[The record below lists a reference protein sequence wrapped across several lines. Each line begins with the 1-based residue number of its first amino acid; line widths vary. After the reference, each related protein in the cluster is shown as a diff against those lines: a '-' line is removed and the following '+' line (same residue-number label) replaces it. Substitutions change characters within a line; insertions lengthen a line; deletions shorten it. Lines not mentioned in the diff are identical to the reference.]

1 MTGFCKCA
9 TDICKIHIL
18 HSSLPV
24 IILNSTICVLIFI
37 DQICRIL
44 QENLWVLKYNGIS
57 SPPKYSSFV
66 ICYNRIIKYIYQN
79 SSSSVNNV
87 SYHHHIWPHPEP
99 EGVGRVGEC
108 GSHSGGPSGAWR
120 YTSGEAGACCPLGAS
135 HAHSGLLRC
144 PAEEMITHLLFNIF
158 LTFIQ

>member
-79 SSSSVNNV
+79 SSSSVNNI
-87 SYHHHIWPHPEP
+87 SYHHHIWPHPKP
-99 EGVGRVGEC
+99 EGVGGWGVWFSQWRPI
-108 GSHSGGPSGAWR
+108 GGVEVYIRGGR
-120 YTSGEAGACCPLGAS
+120 
-135 HAHSGLLRC
+135 GLL
-144 PAEEMITHLLFNIF
+144 PAGC
-158 LTFIQ
+158 LTRTLWFVKMPCWRDDYTLAF